1 MKQGLTLNKS
11 ISINAPV
18 SKVWDALTNRELIKV
33 YFFGTE
39 CISDWGKG
47 SPIIYRGVWE
57 GKAYED
63 KGNIIDIEPEK
74 FIFYNYWSS
83 MSGTEDILENYA
95 EIRYEL
101 SADNN
106 RTTFTVIQHDIK
118 TQEAHDHSTT
128 NWGYIMDGLKKML
141 EA

>member
-1 MKQGLTLNKS
+1 MGLTLKIS

-18 SKVWDALTNRELIKV
+18 SKVWDALTNRELIKI
-33 YFFGTE
+33 YFFWTD
-39 CISDWGKG
+39 CTSDWKKG
-47 SPIIYRGVWE
+47 SPIVYRGIWD
-57 GKAYED
+57 GKPYED

-83 MSGTEDILENYA
+83 MSGTDDIPENYA

-101 SADNN
+101 SANN
-106 RTTFTVIQHDIK
+106 NQTTFTVIQYNIK
-118 TQEAHDHSTT
+118 TQEAHDHSST
-128 NWGYIMDGLKKML
+128 NWGYIMDELKKML

>member
-1 MKQGLTLNKS
+1 MIQGLTLTKS
-11 ISINAPV
+11 ISINAPI
-18 SKVWDALTNRELIKV
+18 SKVWEALTNRELIKE
-33 YFFGTE
+33 YFFGTD
-39 CISDWGKG
+39 CISDWKKG
-47 SPIIYRGVWE
+47 SPIVYRGIWD

-63 KGNIIDIEPEK
+63 KGNIIDIEPGK

-83 MSGTEDILENYA
+83 MSNKEDIPENYD

-101 SADNN
+101 STNN
-106 RTTFTVIQHDIK
+106 NQTIFTVIQHNIK
-118 TQEAHDHSTT
+118 TQEAHDHSAT